1 MPGKKNRSRKN
12 KSRRKKELARRQNEE
27 VARRQ
32 KLGVR
37 ERILEDIKKET
48 HPLYDWPTSLV
59 ILLLDF
65 KNEFDLFQTK
75 FLKARVR
82 LKNITQQLV
91 LLEKTYNEMKNNRTG
106 WDEKQ
111 IIAHVIKLG
120 LCEAYGF
127 QRTSEKDECLCD
139 MDHLEETVSL
149 LSKIVPLEVQTHLLK
164 NHLAHL
170 L

>member
-12 KSRRKKELARRQNEE
+12 KSRKNKELARRQ
-27 VARRQ
+27 
-32 KLGVR
+32 KIGVR
-37 ERILEDIKKET
+37 ECILEDIKKET

-120 LCEAYGF
+120 LCEAFGF

-149 LSKIVPLEVQTHLLK
+149 LSKIVPLEVQTQALQ
-164 NHLAHL
+164 NHLARL